1 MIPFEELRNI
11 IKGEVFTDSLHK
23 NMYATDASAYREI
36 PQAVVFPKDFEDI
49 KSCIEFANQYKTTI
63 IPRAAGTSL
72 AGQVVGKGIVIDI
85 TRNFNK
91 ILEINPEEKW
101 VRVQPGVILDELN
114 MELAKYGLFF
124 GPETSTSSRCMIA
137 GMVGNNSC
145 GAHSL
150 IYGSTRDHTLEL
162 KCILSDGSNASFKAL
177 RKNEFEEK
185 LKLQNLEGDIYRFLF
200 AKLSDPILQNEIDK
214 QYPDPRVKR
223 RNTGYALDLLLN
235 TKLFDKS
242 SEKFNICKLLAG
254 SEGTLA
260 FTTEIKLNLVNLPPK
275 NKALVCVHTRTL
287 TEVFKAN
294 LIALKHKPTAV
305 ELMDKTVMDLTKENI
320 TQQRNRF
327 FVEGDPEAILIVE
340 FANNNIEAL
349 NHGIEAMI
357 AEMRSLSYGYSYP
370 VVTGPD
376 ISKVWALRKAG
387 LGVLSNMV
395 GDYKPVPVTEDTAVA
410 PEVLPEYMDDFA
422 NLMKKLSLEC
432 VYYAHI
438 GTGELHLR
446 PIMNLKDPKHVELFR
461 TVALET
467 AKLVKKH
474 RGSLSGEH
482 GDGRLRGEFIPL
494 MLGDTIYNLFK
505 ELKNT
510 WDPNSVFNANKIVD
524 TPPMNSNLRYVPGK
538 DTREINTIFDFSKTG
553 GFLRTAEKCNGSAD
567 CRKSHV
573 IGGTLCPSF
582 QVTRDEKNL
591 TRARANMLREII
603 TNNEKQ
609 NPFDSK
615 ELYEILD
622 LCLVCKACKSEC
634 PSGVDVAKMKME
646 FLQHYYDA
654 HGIPLRSRAI
664 AYLPRVHKI
673 GSAFSGIM
681 NFFMKNKM
689 SSGIVK
695 KLIRFAPQRN
705 FPLMQKISL
714 NKWIKRNSEI
724 LNPEKPIKTIY
735 LFNDE
740 FSNFLDSN
748 VGIAAILFFNKL
760 GYKVIVPHTK
770 ESARTWLSKGLIRT
784 AQKII
789 NRNIDTLKD
798 KVSENSPL
806 IGLEPSA
813 ILGFRDEYPDLA
825 YPENKEAALKLSKN
839 AYMFEEFVEKEFKSG
854 NIKSEMFTD
863 KECKLLFHGHCQ
875 QKAIAT
881 TECTKTVLSIP
892 KNYNAEEIPS
902 GCCGMAGSFGYEKE
916 HYKISM
922 DIGEMVLFPAIR
934 KADKKTIIVAGGTS
948 CRCQIKDGTGVD
960 ALHPAEVLYDALIFY
975 NK

>member
-305 ELMDKTVMDLTKENI
+305 ELMDKTVMYLTKENI

-340 FANNNIEAL
+340 FANNNI
-349 NHGIEAMI
+349 
-357 AEMRSLSYGYSYP
+357 
-370 VVTGPD
+370 
-376 ISKVWALRKAG
+376 
-387 LGVLSNMV
+387 
-395 GDYKPVPVTEDTAVA
+395 
-410 PEVLPEYMDDFA
+410 
-422 NLMKKLSLEC
+422 
-432 VYYAHI
+432 
-438 GTGELHLR
+438 
-446 PIMNLKDPKHVELFR
+446 
-461 TVALET
+461 
-467 AKLVKKH
+467 
-474 RGSLSGEH
+474 
-482 GDGRLRGEFIPL
+482 
-494 MLGDTIYNLFK
+494 
-505 ELKNT
+505 
-510 WDPNSVFNANKIVD
+510 
-524 TPPMNSNLRYVPGK
+524 
-538 DTREINTIFDFSKTG
+538 
-553 GFLRTAEKCNGSAD
+553 
-567 CRKSHV
+567 
-573 IGGTLCPSF
+573 
-582 QVTRDEKNL
+582 
-591 TRARANMLREII
+591 
-603 TNNEKQ
+603 
-609 NPFDSK
+609 
-615 ELYEILD
+615 
-622 LCLVCKACKSEC
+622 
-634 PSGVDVAKMKME
+634 
-646 FLQHYYDA
+646 
-654 HGIPLRSRAI
+654 
-664 AYLPRVHKI
+664 
-673 GSAFSGIM
+673 
-681 NFFMKNKM
+681 
-689 SSGIVK
+689 
-695 KLIRFAPQRN
+695 
-705 FPLMQKISL
+705 
-714 NKWIKRNSEI
+714 
-724 LNPEKPIKTIY
+724 
-735 LFNDE
+735 
-740 FSNFLDSN
+740 
-748 VGIAAILFFNKL
+748 
-760 GYKVIVPHTK
+760 
-770 ESARTWLSKGLIRT
+770 
-784 AQKII
+784 
-789 NRNIDTLKD
+789 
-798 KVSENSPL
+798 
-806 IGLEPSA
+806 
-813 ILGFRDEYPDLA
+813 
-825 YPENKEAALKLSKN
+825 
-839 AYMFEEFVEKEFKSG
+839 
-854 NIKSEMFTD
+854 
-863 KECKLLFHGHCQ
+863 
-875 QKAIAT
+875 
-881 TECTKTVLSIP
+881 
-892 KNYNAEEIPS
+892 
-902 GCCGMAGSFGYEKE
+902 
-916 HYKISM
+916 
-922 DIGEMVLFPAIR
+922 
-934 KADKKTIIVAGGTS
+934 
-948 CRCQIKDGTGVD
+948 
-960 ALHPAEVLYDALIFY
+960 
-975 NK
+975 